1 MMRTD
6 RPSVTRLAV
15 RQQPASD
22 ETSSMSA
29 PGLVMHLL
37 RAGIPPSLLIDLY
50 DPDGMRAALTAELAE
65 TDAAAAL
72 ATGVVDLTVL
82 PSRRALGVA

>member
-6 RPSVTRLAV
+6 RGSVTRLAV
-15 RQQPASD
+15 RGASTAD
-22 ETSSMSA
+22 DTSTMSA

-37 RAGIPPSLLIDLY
+37 GAGIPPSLLIDLY
-50 DPDGMRAALTAELAE
+50 DVDGMRAALTAELAE

-72 ATGVVDLTVL
+72 ASGVVGLTVL